1 MSYIPP
7 GYGEL
12 QVHGT
17 TDGTSRPWMMSH
29 GVGLASL
36 DQEDLDTVALAVAE
50 SDWLDNSSQQI
61 HVSYLELLV
70 GTVDP
75 SAPIHMT
82 ASIDEDGHGASGN
95 APNAAWLVRKGTLLG
110 GRKGRGRT
118 YFPGVTDASV
128 GEGGTVIEGDGTL
141 RIGLEGFWPGVTG
154 AVESITGLYLLHS
167 TEIAP
172 TEVLSWSMDTR
183 LATQRRRM
191 RK

>member
-12 QVHGT
+12 QVHGV
-17 TDGTSRPWMMSH
+17 TDGSDRPWMMSH
-29 GVGLASL
+29 GVGLASM
-36 DQEDLDTVALAVAE
+36 DQEDLDTIGAAVDG
-50 SDWLDNSSQQI
+50 SDWLDNSNAAT
-61 HVSYLELLV
+61 HTTRLELLV

-75 SAPIHMT
+75 SAPIHMI
-82 ASIDEDGHGASGN
+82 SSLSGDGGSGEGES
-95 APNAAWLVRKGTLLG
+95 PNVAWLVRKGTLLG

-118 YFPGVTDASV
+118 YFPGVTAASTA
-128 GEGGTVIEGDGTL
+128 EGGVVSEGDGTL
-141 RIGLEGFWPGVTG
+141 RLGLEGFWPGVTG
-154 AVESITGLYLLHS
+154 VVGSITGLYILHS

-183 LATQRRRM
+183 VATQRRRL